1 LLIDYQRPEI
11 QEIADFLGDS
21 FGLAQKA
28 TTTDAD
34 VIVFCGVHFMGESA
48 KILNMKKTALIP
60 DERARCPMADMVN
73 VGGLR
78 KLKAQHPNAK
88 VVAYINTSADVKAET
103 DIC

>member
-48 KILNMKKTALIP
+48 KILNMKKNGP
-60 DERARCPMADMVN
+60 HS
-73 VGGLR
+73 G
-78 KLKAQHPNAK
+78 
-88 VVAYINTSADVKAET
+88 
-103 DIC
+103 